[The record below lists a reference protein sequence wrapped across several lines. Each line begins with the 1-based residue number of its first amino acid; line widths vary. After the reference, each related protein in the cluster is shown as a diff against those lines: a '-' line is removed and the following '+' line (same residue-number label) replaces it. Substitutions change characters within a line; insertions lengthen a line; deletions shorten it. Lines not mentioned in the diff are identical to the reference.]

1 MINISLNDKDILM
14 IVEALEG
21 LQQDVKHSN
30 DNGYSTNYPYSEQ
43 EVNNLLTKLDD
54 ILEND

>member
-1 MINISLNDKDILM
+1 MINISLNDRDIFM

-54 ILEND
+54 ILENK

>member
-1 MINISLNDKDILM
+1 MINLSLSDKDILM

>member
-1 MINISLNDKDILM
+1 MINLSLSDKDILM

-54 ILEND
+54 ILENN

>member
-21 LQQDVKHSN
+21 LQQDIKHSN

-54 ILEND
+54 ILENN